1 MWRRFVDVEIRIGKR
16 EMRFYLI
23 FNFLG
28 FKEFNKRTINIF
40 KDGDDF
46 GFSNFIRF
54 DREV

>member
-16 EMRFYLI
+16 EMCFYLI
-23 FNFLG
+23 FSFLG

-40 KDGDDF
+40 KDSDDF
-46 GFSNFIRF
+46 GFSSFIRF